1 MQPDRT
7 SMAPHL
13 LHGTTL
19 AAAEDLNLYEKLCQN
34 SLLDSRGC
42 DLRDCVRS
50 GSARVQ
56 EEREELP
63 DE

>member
-1 MQPDRT
+1 
-7 SMAPHL
+7 MASHL
-13 LHGTTL
+13 FPSATL
-19 AAAEDLNLYEKLCQN
+19 AAAEDLSLYEKLCQN

-42 DLRDCVRS
+42 GLRDCVCS
-50 GSARVQ
+50 GPARMQ